1 MRLLPRGRRGAY
13 SVLAVS
19 STAFAAVVAAAAG
32 LAGAVQIAVQGRLN
46 ERVGSIEAAAT
57 ASVVGGVLATG
68 VLLLVRRSVGGVGDA
83 VSGPKW
89 QLLGG
94 VMSICV
100 ILAITIAG
108 PRIGVVATTAFLIAA
123 QFALAT
129 VIDRFGWFG
138 VERVALSGSRVL
150 GIALLVAGAALTLR
164 R

>member
-1 MRLLPRGRRGAY
+1 
-13 SVLAVS
+13 VS
-19 STAFAAVVAAAAG
+19 STAFAALLAAAAG

-57 ASVVGGVLATG
+57 ASVIGAVLAIG
-68 VLLLVRRSVGGVGDA
+68 VLLVARQSVGGLGDA

-94 VMSICV
+94 VMSVLI
-100 ILAITIAG
+100 ILSITIAG

-123 QFALAT
+123 QFGLAAI
-129 VIDRFGWFG
+129 IDRYGWFG
-138 VERVALSGSRVL
+138 VEQVALTWPRAL
-150 GIALLVAGAALTLR
+150 GLALLVVGAALTLR

>member
-1 MRLLPRGRRGAY
+1 MRSLPRGRRGAY
-13 SVLAVS
+13 SVLGVS
-19 STAFAAVVAAAAG
+19 STAFAAVLAAAAG

-57 ASVVGGVLATG
+57 ASVVGAALALG
-68 VLLLVRRSVGGVGDA
+68 VLLVARRSLGGLSDA
-83 VSGPKW
+83 VGGPKW

-94 VMSICV
+94 VMSICI

-123 QFALAT
+123 QFALAA
-129 VIDRFGWFG
+129 VIDRYGWFG
-138 VERVALSGSRVL
+138 VDRVAFSWPRVL
-150 GIALLVAGAALTLR
+150 GIGLLVVGAALTLR